1 MPSLNFKQRFATLVE
16 SGQKRQTIRKMRKRR
31 FRTGDTL
38 YLFTG
43 MRTAECHR
51 LGTHCCISV
60 HDVTITPEH
69 IEIDGRMLTAE
80 ETGKLA
86 QADGF
91 ASTREFLD
99 FFRRE
104 HDLPLLAQLIRW

>member
-1 MPSLNFKQRFATLVE
+1 MPSLNFKQRFVAPIE
-16 SGQKRQTIRKMRKRR
+16 SGRKRQTIRKMRKRP

-43 MRTAECHR
+43 MRTANCRR
-51 LGTHCCISV
+51 LGTLRCISA
-60 HDVTITPEH
+60 HDVTITLEH
-69 IEIDGRMLTAE
+69 MEVDGRMLTPE
-80 ETGKLA
+80 VTGELA

-91 ASTREFLD
+91 ASTQEFLD

-104 HDLPLLAQLIRW
+104 HDLPLIGQLIRW

>member
-16 SGQKRQTIRKMRKRR
+16 SGQKRQTIRKMRKRP

-43 MRTAECHR
+43 MRTARCRR
-51 LGTHCCISV
+51 LGTHRCISV
-60 HDVTITPEH
+60 HAVTITHEH
-69 IEIDGRMLTAE
+69 IEIDERMLTPE
-80 ETGKLA
+80 ETGELA
-86 QADGF
+86 HADGF
-91 ASTREFLD
+91 ASPQEFLD

-104 HDLPLLAQLIRW
+104 HDLPLVGQLIRW

>member
-1 MPSLNFKQRFATLVE
+1 MPSLNFKQRFVAPIE
-16 SGQKRQTIRKMRKRR
+16 SGRKRQTIRKRRKRP

-43 MRTAECHR
+43 MRTAKCRRLSTHR
-51 LGTHCCISV
+51 CSSV
-60 HDVTITPEH
+60 HDVTITHEH
-69 IEIDGRMLTAE
+69 IEIDGRMLTPE
-80 ETGKLA
+80 ETGELA

-91 ASTREFLD
+91 ASTEEFLD

-104 HDLPLLAQLIRW
+104 HDLPLVAQLIRW